1 MRATAPG
8 TGSCRSFSRTLTS
21 RAWSTGRCPWT
32 RRSPART
39 STRRTRPVLS
49 GTQGATSNHTPVPDG
64 FVHSPRGGDREPA
77 GHGIGRSRGGLTT
90 KIHVVV
96 DGGGLPLAAVVTG
109 GQRNDGAM
117 LAQLLAD
124 IRVPRRGPG
133 RPRTRPDALLADRVY
148 SSTVNRTM
156 LARRGIRVVIPEKK
170 DTIAARQRK
179 GSAGGRPR
187 AFDAQT
193 YKRRNVIER
202 HFNTVQQWRGMAT
215 RAA

>member
-1 MRATAPG
+1 M
-8 TGSCRSFSRTLTS
+8 
-21 RAWSTGRCPWT
+21 
-32 RRSPART
+32 
-39 STRRTRPVLS
+39 
-49 GTQGATSNHTPVPDG
+49 
-64 FVHSPRGGDREPA
+64 
-77 GHGIGRSRGGLTT
+77 
-90 KIHVVV
+90 V